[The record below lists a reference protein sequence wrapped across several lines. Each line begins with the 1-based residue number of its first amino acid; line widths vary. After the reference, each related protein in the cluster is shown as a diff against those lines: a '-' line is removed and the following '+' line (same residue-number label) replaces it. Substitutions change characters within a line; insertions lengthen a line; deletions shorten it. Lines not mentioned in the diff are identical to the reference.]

1 MTTIDSVT
9 PSLTQVG
16 QDTTLEITGSGFL
29 TTTVVRL
36 LSPQQPP
43 IEYDLSGFLLITSAI
58 MRATVPANSIPIGFY
73 SVIVDNGGEDIAQL
87 DNSFRISVN
96 LPVRPFQTNNSTD
109 IIQSRIMS
117 RIGIAPNGLPYDRR
131 MGQVPWDMTAA
142 QAPEFEL
149 LYKRLDDLFPQ
160 GFAQF
165 MGGALLDLRA
175 EEHGVLRNPA
185 SFSTTVME
193 VTAALGTVIPT
204 SITFSTTALANT
216 TDRPVVFNS
225 IETSSIVYRASYSG
239 LVTSSTTSALTDS
252 SAAWT
257 VDQWK
262 NYYVLITMGK
272 GVGQYRKVINNT
284 VDTLNVEDWDT
295 GNIPDTT
302 ATYRVF
308 TGVVVQA
315 ERAGRAGNVL
325 AGAINKLATPVAF
338 VNSVTNPVAS
348 ENGVNVE
355 SDRLFL
361 SRFLLTVRQK
371 SAGGND
377 TDYQIW
383 ARETPGTSLG
393 VVSVIPEWNGYG
405 TVKVVIVNS
414 DNTIPNAATVT
425 KVYDYVETRRP
436 IGAHVTVQ
444 AAVAVLIDA
453 RFTLTVEEGFSLVAV
468 QEQVKQAIVA
478 YLNSLSVGGDD
489 GLVLFYRVQQ
499 AALESVEGIDTFDMY
514 TAGYGIKRSGAPSF
528 STANVILA
536 GTEKPIAGTIT
547 AV

>member
-1 MTTIDSVT
+1 MTTVNSVT

-16 QDTTLEITGSGFL
+16 QDTTLEVTGSGFL
-29 TTTVVRL
+29 TTTEVRL
-36 LSPQQPP
+36 LSPEVPP
-43 IEYDLSGFLLITSAI
+43 LEYPLTGFSLITSEI
-58 MRATVPANSIPIGFY
+58 MRAVIPANSIPIGFY
-73 SVIVDNGGEDIAQL
+73 SIIVDNGGEDIAQL

-96 LPVRPFQTNNSTD
+96 LPVRPFQTNNTTD

-117 RIGIAPNGLPYDRR
+117 RIGLAPNGLPYDRR
-131 MGQVPWDMTAA
+131 KGQVPWDMTAA
-142 QAPEFEL
+142 QAPEFER

-185 SFSTTVME
+185 SFATTVME
-193 VTAALGTVIPT
+193 ITAALGTVIPT
-204 SITFSTTALANT
+204 NISFSTTAIANT
-216 TDRPVVFNS
+216 TDRPLVFNS
-225 IETSSIVYRASYSG
+225 TETASVVFKAPYSG
-239 LVTSSTTSALTDS
+239 LVTGGTATSITDS
-252 SAAWT
+252 AATWA
-257 VDQWK
+257 VDTWK
-262 NYYVLITMGK
+262 GYYVLITMGK

-284 VDTLNVEDWDT
+284 ATTLNVADWDT
-295 GNIPDTT
+295 GNIPDST
-302 ATYRVF
+302 AAYRIF
-308 TGVVVQA
+308 TGVLARAQI
-315 ERAGRAGNVL
+315 AGRAGNVL
-325 AGAINKLATPVAF
+325 AGAINKLAIPVAF
-338 VNSVTNPVAS
+338 VNSVTNPVDA
-348 ENGVNVE
+348 ENGVNLE

-393 VVSVIPEWNGYG
+393 VVSVLPEWNGYG

-425 KVYDYVETRRP
+425 KVYDYIQTRRP

-453 RFTLTVEEGFSLVAV
+453 RFTLTAEEGFSLVAV
-468 QEQVKQAIVA
+468 QEEVKQAIRA
-478 YLNSLSVGGDD
+478 YLNALSVGGDE

-514 TAGYGIKRSGAPSF
+514 SAGYGIKRSGAPSF
-528 STANVILA
+528 STANVVLA